1 MYIRYKLYRSSVPD
15 KAFKSEMIEVPI
27 ENDDHI
33 AIIDKILQENLT
45 QQISNYL
52 KLCNYL

>member
-45 QQISNYL
+45 QQISN
-52 KLCNYL
+52 